1 MQFRNNIICYLRM
14 CCILHTHKYGFP
26 DALCATVSLITFGSQ
41 VIWFVQ
47 CIRFPDALYKPGW
60 LGGFLAPQSVYRNR
74 HARSKK
80 SGFDVRDTTVA
91 QECGGDTLFKA
102 NAANEMDADVG
113 W

>member
-1 MQFRNNIICYLRM
+1 M
-14 CCILHTHKYGFP
+14 CCILHAHKYG
-26 DALCATVSLITFGSQ
+26 
-41 VIWFVQ
+41 
-47 CIRFPDALYKPGW
+47 FPDALYKPGW

-91 QECGGDTLFKA
+91 EECGGDTLFKA